1 MTLSQGPRLNA
12 RTTRRIHTA
21 VKHLSL
27 KCTTEGI
34 SFQGRD
40 VSVEAVISAVLIELL
55 ALKEDEQISF
65 LETALK
71 KLEAELV

>member
-1 MTLSQGPRLNA
+1 
-12 RTTRRIHTA
+12 
-21 VKHLSL
+21 
-27 KCTTEGI
+27 
-34 SFQGRD
+34 